1 MKKRISKTEKYI
13 IAISSPDEY
22 NLFMCPEHGVY
33 AQGKHITDLT
43 CAYCKKEC
51 PKLENAKEL
60 HEQYR
65 KELGV

>member
-1 MKKRISKTEKYI
+1 MKKRLSKAEKYI
-13 IAISSPDEY
+13 IAISSSDEY
-22 NLFMCPEHGVY
+22 NLFVCPEHGVY
-33 AQGKHITDLT
+33 AMRKDIKDVT